1 MVQATA
7 FAQNPP
13 AFPRDPLT
21 GLYQQDFMLW
31 SLTAR
36 RRQGSSAQPAILA
49 LLQLENFYEIRGWV
63 GKAEAD
69 LLFNTIAASLH
80 TLLPDSALLCR
91 CQRYEF
97 AVLLPELT
105 RARAQHLIERIKQA
119 LRSASSPA
127 IPPQLELRCAVGLAD
142 FDGDISCA
150 EACFARARHSLSRT
164 LARRGESEPAVEEEN
179 GVAGKTPTPSQL
191 LALLQQR
198 QLQPTFQPVVS
209 LAGDSTPFFEIR
221 TACHDPRIGTA
232 ALIEQIVQNAL
243 GERLDRWIVSSALH
257 ELRKVRSSPLH
268 LLINLT
274 QNSLVSRPFLE
285 WLASRVAELGARAA
299 SLVFQISELDLL
311 SAQHHVQRY
320 SEILTAQG
328 CQLSISYFGCTPD
341 PCRYLSLLQAHYVKL
356 DSSLTIAVER
366 DSEDLEHL
374 LALTARLQALGLRS
388 IAGQVDAMALLP
400 RLWSAGINYVQGNCL
415 AAPSQQLAYNFP
427 RRMTLSPAPPDPR

>member
-1 MVQATA
+1 MVQASA

-13 AFPRDPLT
+13 VFPRDPLT

-36 RRQGSSAQPAILA
+36 RRQGVSAQPAILA

-80 TLLPDSALLCR
+80 ALLPDSALLCR
-91 CQRYEF
+91 CRRYEF
-97 AVLLPELT
+97 AVLLPDLT
-105 RARAQHLIERIKQA
+105 RTRAQHLIERIKQA

-127 IPPQLELRCAVGLAD
+127 IPPQLELRCAVGLAN
-142 FDGDISCA
+142 FDGNISCA
-150 EACFARARHSLSRT
+150 EACFARARHSLSRS
-164 LARRGESEPAVEEEN
+164 LARRGDSEQAVEGAN
-179 GVAGKTPTPSQL
+179 DVAATLPTASQV

-198 QLQPTFQPVVS
+198 QLQPTYQPVVS
-209 LAGDSTPFFEIR
+209 LAGDSSPFFEIR
-221 TACHDPRIGTA
+221 TACHDPSIGTA

-243 GERLDRWIVSSALH
+243 GERLDRWIVSGALR
-257 ELRKVRSSPLH
+257 ELRKVPSSPLR

-285 WLASRVAELGARAA
+285 WLASRVAELGTQAT

-311 SAQHHVQRY
+311 AAQHHVQQF

-328 CQLSISYFGCTPD
+328 CRLSISYFGCTPD
-341 PCRYLSLLQAHYVKL
+341 PCRYLTLLQAHYVKL
-356 DSSLTIAVER
+356 DSSLTLAVKH
-366 DSEDLEHL
+366 DSEDPEHL
-374 LALTARLQALGLRS
+374 LALTAQLQALGLRS
-388 IAGQVDAMALLP
+388 IAGEVDAMALLP
-400 RLWSAGINYVQGNCL
+400 RLWTAGIHYVQGNCL
-415 AAPSQQLAYNFP
+415 AAPSQHLAYNFP
-427 RRMTLSPAPPDPR
+427 RRLTLSLAPSDPR